1 MTTQTAVEISLN
13 LPNVRIL
20 ACNENGKE
28 YMVRASSVEP
38 QRACPECPSEDA
50 IGFGT
55 KEQKIMD
62 LPMHGKQVGINFIR
76 QRFRCKACEYTF
88 YEPIYFADEKRH
100 ATRRF
105 VEHLEE
111 QTLRRSHTSLAL
123 EFGLDEKTVR
133 NIFRDY
139 VSRLAETVKFE
150 TPTRMGIDEI
160 HILDQPRAVITN
172 IENRTIVDLLPN
184 RKKDAIVAYLKNMP
198 DKERVRVV
206 AMDMWQPYRD
216 AVREVLPWAT
226 SVVDKFHIQR
236 MGNVAIENVRKA
248 LRKQLPKKARLI
260 LKDDRFVLL
269 KRRKDLLPYQV
280 ERLNDWLD
288 SFPFLAEGYALK
300 ESYYEVWDAT
310 SKAEAISR
318 YLDWKKR
325 ISPEMEPFFSDI
337 VRAMPN
343 WEKEIMAYFDHS
355 VTNAYTESLNS
366 LIRAMNRI
374 GRGYSFDALRAKI
387 LFTQGFVKKKPKP
400 TSLRA
405 RRKAEEMSWADV
417 TMDWVGAEANEPEI
431 YLGADIDKLVQYFE
445 SEHVRD

>member
-1 MTTQTAVEISLN
+1 MTVQAAIEISLN
-13 LPNVRIL
+13 LHNVQVL

-38 QRACPECPSEDA
+38 QRACPECPSEEV

-105 VEHLEE
+105 VERLEE

-160 HILDQPRAVITN
+160 HILDQARAVITN
-172 IENRTIVDLLPN
+172 IENRTVVDLLPN
-184 RKKDAIVAYLKNMP
+184 RKKDAVVAYLKNMP

-206 AMDMWQPYRD
+206 A
-216 AVREVLPWAT
+216 
-226 SVVDKFHIQR
+226 
-236 MGNVAIENVRKA
+236 
-248 LRKQLPKKARLI
+248 
-260 LKDDRFVLL
+260 
-269 KRRKDLLPYQV
+269 
-280 ERLNDWLD
+280 
-288 SFPFLAEGYALK
+288 
-300 ESYYEVWDAT
+300 
-310 SKAEAISR
+310 
-318 YLDWKKR
+318 
-325 ISPEMEPFFSDI
+325 
-337 VRAMPN
+337 
-343 WEKEIMAYFDHS
+343 
-355 VTNAYTESLNS
+355 
-366 LIRAMNRI
+366 IRAMNRI

-417 TMDWVGAEANEPEI
+417 TMDWIGADEAEPEI
-431 YLGADIDKLVQYFE
+431 YLGADIDKLIQYFE